1 MFGKWLGVWARL
13 SALGVLGVLG
23 GFGAHAASSLGA
35 VASDPIVQAREAL
48 RVGDKPKLSALR
60 QSVVAAGH
68 PLAAWVDYWDLSGR
82 LARATVGEVEAFY
95 ERWPRTYV
103 EDRLRNDWLLEL
115 GRRRD
120 GTAFLRDWPRF
131 KMRDDK
137 EVTCYGLWAQIQ
149 TGQDLQA
156 VREAA
161 REAGREA
168 WWAQREADDGCHQLA
183 LALFNAKHLSA
194 KDVWHKVRLATEMNR
209 PKVAKA
215 AAALLGTQ
223 EERAVALALD
233 KPEKELNKKTP
244 LNSDTARQVRLLALM
259 KWASSDPQGAA
270 KRLQEPWARQW
281 PASWAALGWAA
292 VGKQSALKLMPE
304 AAGAFQKAWALQQQA
319 TEPWG
324 WSDDTLAWAVR
335 AALRS
340 EQPSTERWAAVL
352 QAIEA
357 MSASEQKDPAWVYW
371 KARALLARS
380 ADGTASEASKVMAR
394 QLLQSIASPFTFYGK
409 LALEELGGRLAL
421 PPAPAPLTSQERQ
434 AAAEHPGLQR
444 ALQLLSLGLRSEG
457 VREWNF
463 SLRGLNDRELMAAAH
478 MACERQ
484 VWDRCINASDRTRHE
499 VDLTQRFPMP
509 FRDDVLRVAKEVQVD
524 PAYLFGLIRQESRFV
539 VDARSHVGA
548 SGLMQVMPATAK
560 WTAKKMGLPWRPDLL
575 QERDTNLKL
584 GATYLKWVLD
594 DFGGSAAL
602 AAAAYNAG
610 PGRPRRW
617 REGPELEAAIWAE
630 NIPFNETRDYVKK
643 VLSNATI
650 YAALLKQDASPSL
663 RQRLGSSIGPRDA
676 KSPPINSELP

>member
-1 MFGKWLGVWARL
+1 MMCGNWLWAWL
-13 SALGVLGVLG
+13 SVSALCVLG
-23 GFGAHAASSLGA
+23 GVDARAAATSSAGTREA
-35 VASDPIVQAREAL
+35 IVEAREAL

-60 QSVVAAGH
+60 QSLVAAGH
-68 PLAAWVDYWDLSGR
+68 PLAAWVDYWDLSQR
-82 LARATVGEVEAFY
+82 LTSATVSEVEAFY

-120 GTAFLRDWPRF
+120 TAAFLRDWPRF

-137 EVTCYGLWAQIQ
+137 EVTCYGLWAQLQ
-149 TGQDLQA
+149 TGQAGQGVQA
-156 VREAA
+156 ASEMA
-161 REAGREA
+161 RDA
-168 WWAQREADDGCHQLA
+168 WWAQRESDDGCHQLA
-183 LALFNAKHLSA
+183 LALVSAKRLSA
-194 KDVWHKVRLATEMNR
+194 KDVWHKVRVATEMNR

-215 AAALLGTQ
+215 AAALLGAQ

-244 LNSDTARQVRLLALM
+244 LNSDAARQARLLALM
-259 KWASSDPQGAA
+259 KWASSDPQSAA

-340 EQPSTERWAAVL
+340 ELPSTERWAAVL

-380 ADGTASEASKVMAR
+380 AEGTATEASKGMAR

-409 LALEELGGRLAL
+409 LAVEELGGRVAL
-421 PPAPAPLTSQERQ
+421 PSAPAPLTSPERQ
-434 AAAEHPGLQR
+434 AAMEHPGLQR

-463 SLRGLNDRELMAAAH
+463 SLRGLNDRELMAAAQ

-484 VWDRCINASDRTRHE
+484 VWDRCISASDRTRHE
-499 VDLTQRFPMP
+499 VDLTQRYPMP
-509 FRDDVLRVAKEVQVD
+509 FRDDVLRVAKEVNVD
-524 PAYLFGLIRQESRFV
+524 PAYLMASYGKSLGLWS
-539 VDARSHVGA
+539 
-548 SGLMQVMPATAK
+548 MPAPT
-560 WTAKKMGLPWRPDLL
+560 
-575 QERDTNLKL
+575 
-584 GATYLKWVLD
+584 WVPQV
-594 DFGGSAAL
+594 SC
-602 AAAAYNAG
+602 
-610 PGRPRRW
+610 R
-617 REGPELEAAIWAE
+617 
-630 NIPFNETRDYVKK
+630 
-643 VLSNATI
+643 
-650 YAALLKQDASPSL
+650 
-663 RQRLGSSIGPRDA
+663 
-676 KSPPINSELP
+676 

>member
-1 MFGKWLGVWARL
+1 MMFGKWLWVCARV

-23 GFGAHAASSLGA
+23 SFGAHAATSSGA
-35 VASDPIVQAREAL
+35 LPSDPIVQAREAL

-68 PLAAWVDYWDLSGR
+68 PLAAWVDYWDLSQR
-82 LARATVGEVEAFY
+82 LTNATVGEVEAFY

-120 GTAFLRDWPRF
+120 GAAFLRDWPRF

-137 EVTCYGLWAQIQ
+137 EVACYGLWAQIQ
-149 TGQDLQA
+149 TGQAGQA
-156 VREAA
+156 IRE
-161 REAGREA
+161 EAREA
-168 WWAQREADDGCHQLA
+168 WWAQREADDGCQQLA
-183 LALFNAKHLSA
+183 LALFNAKHLSV

-259 KWASSDPQGAA
+259 KWAASDPQGAA

-304 AAGAFQKAWALQQQA
+304 AAGAFQKAWGLQQQA

-340 EQPSTERWAAVL
+340 EQPGTERWAAVL

-371 KARALLARS
+371 KARALLARP
-380 ADGTASEASKVMAR
+380 ADGTASEATKGVAR

-409 LALEELGGRLAL
+409 LALEELGARLAL
-421 PPAPAPLTSQERQ
+421 PPAPAPLTSPERQ
-434 AAAEHPGLQR
+434 AALEHPGLQR

-463 SLRGLNDRELMAAAH
+463 SLRGMGDRELMAAAQ

-499 VDLTQRFPMP
+499 VDLSQRFPTP
-509 FRDDVLRVAKEVQVD
+509 FRDDVLRVAKEVNVD
-524 PAYLFGLIRQESRFV
+524 PAYLYGLIRQESRFV

-560 WTAKKMGLPWRPDLL
+560 WTAKKMGLPWKPELL
-575 QERDTNLKL
+575 QERDINLKI

-594 DFGGSAAL
+594 DFGGSVAL

-617 REGPELEAAIWAE
+617 REGPQVEAAIWAE

-643 VLSNATI
+643 VLSNATL
-650 YAALLKQDASPSL
+650 YAVLLKQDGSPSL
-663 RQRLGSSIGPRDA
+663 RQRLGPSIGPRDA